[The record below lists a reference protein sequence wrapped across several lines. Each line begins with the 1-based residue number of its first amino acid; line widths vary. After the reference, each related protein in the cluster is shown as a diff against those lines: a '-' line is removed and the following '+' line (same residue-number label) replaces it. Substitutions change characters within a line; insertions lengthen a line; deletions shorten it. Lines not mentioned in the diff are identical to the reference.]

1 MKTYIL
7 TTLLAGALLV
17 TSCADDRDSNPTINQ
32 PETFTL
38 NTPALAGNTYDLEN
52 SESITFTYKQPNYGY
67 TAPVIYYT
75 QVALNDTWVDAT
87 DDTDASYIELD
98 GSVTTCESEAAAKD
112 INKAIMKLAGYGDE
126 SQVPETQDLYVRMRA
141 TLAAGYQCYS
151 NTVKLTV
158 KPYYASLV
166 AADPE
171 LWYLIGGCIGDGSW
185 GSEIGVAVFPMSPV
199 DGYEFDDN
207 GLGQLTYTGYFPSD
221 KGFKIVKT
229 PGEWADQWGADG
241 GDFNTPR
248 LKDND
253 GEGSDFYVTES
264 GYWKILLDTKA
275 NTLTFTKVDDV
286 TPYEAL
292 GISGD
297 FNVWAYQDMKPVGS
311 VDSHIWTIDFE
322 ATEEGGLKFLKD
334 GWSPNWG
341 SLAFPFGFGTNG
353 GPNIP
358 VLVGDYRIIFN
369 DIDGYYH
376 FYSL

>member
-1 MKTYIL
+1 
-7 TTLLAGALLV
+7 
-17 TSCADDRDSNPTINQ
+17 
-32 PETFTL
+32 
-38 NTPALAGNTYDLEN
+38 
-52 SESITFTYKQPNYGY
+52 
-67 TAPVIYYT
+67 
-75 QVALNDTWVDAT
+75 
-87 DDTDASYIELD
+87 
-98 GSVTTCESEAAAKD
+98 
-112 INKAIMKLAGYGDE
+112 
-126 SQVPETQDLYVRMRA
+126 MRA

-158 KPYYASLV
+158 KPYYVSLV

-358 VLVGDYRIIFN
+358 VLVGNYRIIFN